1 MVFFSMSN
9 GINHYVRKPSTYFLT
24 SFLPHFLHFSLSFFP
39 LSFASFPSLPSLKS
53 PCPLPLSFCLSH
65 SFFLPFIHSSNIY
78 LVVYQVFP
86 WVIVAV
92 IWSQITHFLR
102 FLWLNLSTRPH
113 GRQFSGWFLVEIS
126 FRVSARQEW
135 CLHPPCLLACRKIE
149 SQPLIGMQLC

>member
-1 MVFFSMSN
+1 MVFLSMSN

-53 PCPLPLSFCLSH
+53 HCPLPLSFCLSH

-86 WVIVAV
+86 WVIVAA
-92 IWSQITHFLR
+92 IWSESNYSLSQILMTEFKYKASWQAILR
-102 FLWLNLSTRPH
+102 MVSSRNLIQSFCKARVMPSSTVP
-113 GRQFSGWFLVEIS
+113 FS
-126 FRVSARQEW
+126 
-135 CLHPPCLLACRKIE
+135 
-149 SQPLIGMQLC
+149 M